1 MERIL
6 ITIYLILYVLIYT
19 MLFPISIILT
29 YLAHLE
35 YVIIR
40 TFEPSYYNYV
50 ISKYSNFVE
59 KLLICFQDFYTFI
72 VFRKEVF
79 KKWDY
84 EYALL
89 SLKDNVKYYYN
100 EFFGKQAERIEE

>member
-1 MERIL
+1 MGRIL
-6 ITIYLILYVLIYT
+6 ITFYFILYVLIYT

-29 YLAHLE
+29 YLANLE

-40 TFEPSYYNYV
+40 NFKPSYYNYV
-50 ISKYSNFVE
+50 ISKYSNFVG
-59 KLLICFQDFYTFI
+59 KLFICLQDFYTFI
-72 VFRKEVF
+72 VFRKEAF
-79 KKWDY
+79 NKWDY

-100 EFFGKQAERIEE
+100 ELFGKR